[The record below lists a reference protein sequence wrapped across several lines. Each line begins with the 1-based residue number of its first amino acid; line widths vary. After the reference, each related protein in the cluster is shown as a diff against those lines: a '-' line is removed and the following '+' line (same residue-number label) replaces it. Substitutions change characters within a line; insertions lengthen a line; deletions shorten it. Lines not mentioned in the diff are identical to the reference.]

1 MVPET
6 IAGKIV
12 GGVCSL
18 SGVLVIALPVP
29 VIVSNFSRIY
39 HQNQRADKRKAQ
51 RKARL
56 ARIRIAKASSG
67 AAFVSKKKA
76 AEARMA
82 AQESGLELDEN
93 YREEDIF
100 ELQHHH
106 LLRCL
111 EKTTDREFVELEVP
125 YNGQSKR
132 PCSPSPLL
140 SPSHSALSRVNFLSS
155 CCTRCCNQRYQKHKR
170 ESSPDSIG
178 EPINE
183 EELIEVQMKQ
193 RHTSAAAA
201 PGGGKSSNS
210 LDYNSCDMPSVS
222 AGHKS
227 SAAGSPSSA
236 SASAAATTA
245 VAGSSSGCGGAAG
258 GGSGAAGGSTSVMSV
273 QGCNNPNSSTS
284 SVVVNLPTSY
294 PNSEMDYGSAS
305 YPPSPSLSSNN
316 DKPQVRITFL

>member
-1 MVPET
+1 M
-6 IAGKIV
+6 
-12 GGVCSL
+12 
-18 SGVLVIALPVP
+18 
-29 VIVSNFSRIY
+29 F
-39 HQNQRADKRKAQ
+39 
-51 RKARL
+51 
-56 ARIRIAKASSG
+56 
-67 AAFVSKKKA
+67 
-76 AEARMA
+76 
-82 AQESGLELDEN
+82 
-93 YREEDIF
+93 
-100 ELQHHH
+100 
-106 LLRCL
+106 
-111 EKTTDREFVELEVP
+111 
-125 YNGQSKR
+125 
-132 PCSPSPLL
+132 
-140 SPSHSALSRVNFLSS
+140 
-155 CCTRCCNQRYQKHKR
+155 QKHKR

-183 EELIEVQMKQ
+183 EELIEVQMTQ
-193 RHTSAAAA
+193 RHSSAAAA
-201 PGGGKSSNS
+201 PGAGKSSTS
-210 LDYNSCDMPSVS
+210 LDYNSCDMPSAS

-258 GGSGAAGGSTSVMSV
+258 GGSGAAGGSASVMSAA

>member
-1 MVPET
+1 MPYTVAT
-6 IAGKIV
+6 RALTFLRNIIMWYLTR
-12 GGVCSL
+12 SDR
-18 SGVLVIALPVP
+18 VLM
-29 VIVSNFSRIY
+29 F
-39 HQNQRADKRKAQ
+39 
-51 RKARL
+51 
-56 ARIRIAKASSG
+56 
-67 AAFVSKKKA
+67 
-76 AEARMA
+76 
-82 AQESGLELDEN
+82 
-93 YREEDIF
+93 
-100 ELQHHH
+100 
-106 LLRCL
+106 
-111 EKTTDREFVELEVP
+111 
-125 YNGQSKR
+125 
-132 PCSPSPLL
+132 
-140 SPSHSALSRVNFLSS
+140 
-155 CCTRCCNQRYQKHKR
+155 QKHKR

-193 RHTSAAAA
+193 RHTSAATTAA

-210 LDYNSCDMPSVS
+210 LDYNSCDMQPSAS

-245 VAGSSSGCGGAAG
+245 VAGSSGGCGGAP
-258 GGSGAAGGSTSVMSV
+258 GGSTSVVSV
-273 QGCNNPNSSTS
+273 HGCNNPNSSTS

>member
-1 MVPET
+1 M
-6 IAGKIV
+6 
-12 GGVCSL
+12 
-18 SGVLVIALPVP
+18 
-29 VIVSNFSRIY
+29 F
-39 HQNQRADKRKAQ
+39 
-51 RKARL
+51 
-56 ARIRIAKASSG
+56 
-67 AAFVSKKKA
+67 
-76 AEARMA
+76 
-82 AQESGLELDEN
+82 
-93 YREEDIF
+93 
-100 ELQHHH
+100 
-106 LLRCL
+106 
-111 EKTTDREFVELEVP
+111 
-125 YNGQSKR
+125 
-132 PCSPSPLL
+132 
-140 SPSHSALSRVNFLSS
+140 
-155 CCTRCCNQRYQKHKR
+155 QKHKR

-193 RHTSAAAA
+193 RHTSAT

-210 LDYNSCDMPSVS
+210 LDYNSCDMPSAS

-245 VAGSSSGCGGAAG
+245 VAGSSSGAAG